1 VTRAGEP
8 ASHKEHR
15 PETVQ
20 NLGGLTLLAGRGTLA
35 DADLVHLNGAIGSGQ
50 LHRDPP
56 PHLAPGLLGWRLS
69 VAPSRFWTVSM
80 LDLGRPEYVRI
91 A

>member
-1 VTRAGEP
+1 MSP
-8 ASHKEHR
+8 A
-15 PETVQ
+15 ETVQ

-56 PHLAPGLLGWRLS
+56 PHLAPGLPGWRLS
-69 VAPSRFWTVSM
+69 VAPPRCWTVSEADDAPRASEASPAM
-80 LDLGRPEYVRI
+80 VEEMSDR